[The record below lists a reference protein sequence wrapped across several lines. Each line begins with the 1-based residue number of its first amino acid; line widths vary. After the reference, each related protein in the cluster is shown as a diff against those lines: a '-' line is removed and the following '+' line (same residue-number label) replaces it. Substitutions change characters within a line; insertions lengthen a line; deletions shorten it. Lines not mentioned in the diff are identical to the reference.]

1 MADRI
6 LLGQLG
12 AHGDCLYATIL
23 ARQLRRDYPSAFI
36 TWAISDRSS
45 GLLANNPDID
55 EVWEIPVDRDSMPVI
70 WSIFER
76 EADRLYARR
85 EFDHIVLS
93 QIWPNN
99 LQNYDGTIRPSILRS
114 YGRPITVPIENV
126 IRLTDD
132 ELERTEGYA
141 LQNGLAAFRH
151 RILFECSSR
160 SGQSFITPDL
170 AQEVA
175 RRLYELID
183 DATVIFSTDLPMQLA
198 DPRSRYAGTLSLRET
213 AHLTRHC
220 TLFVGAGS
228 GGTVAASS
236 TASRPLPMILLLK
249 KSTSMYASFAHDFEY
264 FGVADRKVLEMTDER
279 PARIAQCIAS
289 ACASGIDAAQ
299 IESEGRIPIKFDHY
313 FSMVRSGLLERMR
326 YLDAAQSLLTTAGRY
341 GWTADL
347 IKFGTD
353 DVAGRLPIDPSWCF
367 ARSRRV
373 GERLRAELADAAR
386 RPSEPPR
393 QRPIPAQLHHPRD
406 GVPPTAG
413 APGAQKS

>member
-70 WSIFER
+70 WSVFER

-99 LQNYDGTIRPSILRS
+99 LQNYDGTVRPSILRS

-151 RILFECSSR
+151 RIS
-160 SGQSFITPDL
+160 
-170 AQEVA
+170 
-175 RRLYELID
+175 
-183 DATVIFSTDLPMQLA
+183 
-198 DPRSRYAGTLSLRET
+198 
-213 AHLTRHC
+213 
-220 TLFVGAGS
+220 
-228 GGTVAASS
+228 SS
-236 TASRPLPMILLLK
+236 TA
-249 KSTSMYASFAHDFEY
+249 
-264 FGVADRKVLEMTDER
+264 
-279 PARIAQCIAS
+279 
-289 ACASGIDAAQ
+289 
-299 IESEGRIPIKFDHY
+299 
-313 FSMVRSGLLERMR
+313 
-326 YLDAAQSLLTTAGRY
+326 
-341 GWTADL
+341 
-347 IKFGTD
+347 
-353 DVAGRLPIDPSWCF
+353 RL
-367 ARSRRV
+367 
-373 GERLRAELADAAR
+373 
-386 RPSEPPR
+386 
-393 QRPIPAQLHHPRD
+393 
-406 GVPPTAG
+406 
-413 APGAQKS
+413 

>member
-1 MADRI
+1 MPDRI

-23 ARQLRRDYPSAFI
+23 ARQLRRDYPSACI

-76 EADRLYARR
+76 EADRLYA
-85 EFDHIVLS
+85 S
-93 QIWPNN
+93 ASS
-99 LQNYDGTIRPSILRS
+99 IR
-114 YGRPITVPIENV
+114 
-126 IRLTDD
+126 
-132 ELERTEGYA
+132 
-141 LQNGLAAFRH
+141 
-151 RILFECSSR
+151 CSSR

-264 FGVADRKVLEMTDER
+264 FGVADRKVLELTDER

-289 ACASGIDAAQ
+289 ACESGIDAAQ
-299 IESEGRIPIKFDHY
+299 IDSEGRIPIKFDHY

-406 GVPPTAG
+406 DVPPTT
-413 APGAQKS
+413 APRVR